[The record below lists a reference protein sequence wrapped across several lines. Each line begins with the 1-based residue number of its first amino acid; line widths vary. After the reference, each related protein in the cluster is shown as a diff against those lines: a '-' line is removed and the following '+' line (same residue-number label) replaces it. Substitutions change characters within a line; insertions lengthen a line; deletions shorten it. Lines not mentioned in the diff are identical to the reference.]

1 MHVHQYEY
9 REPQP
14 RNSETVRDRLRERPA
29 KTFETVDDAVRW
41 HEEWISEVPRSAG
54 YWGADGAEARKP
66 GLLAHTRS
74 SLEHG
79 KEVVD
84 SIWSGAQVI
93 CATLIPCPP
102 IVIPGFPEPPP
113 CPIGR
118 K

>member
-14 RNSETVRDRLRERPA
+14 RNSEIVRDRLRQGPRE
-29 KTFETVDDAVRW
+29 TFWTVDEAVLW
-41 HEEWISEVPRSAG
+41 HEKWIAEVMRPAG
-54 YWGADGAEARKP
+54 YWGSDGEEARRP
-66 GLLAHTRS
+66 RLLAHTRY

-84 SIWSGAQVI
+84 SFWSGGQVI

-113 CPIGR
+113 CPIG